1 MNKTISLIIVVFLLL
16 TEFTFGQSI
25 AFPDP
30 ALEDLKSTN
39 LSRANLSIYE
49 EQAILKWQ
57 DVLDYIAIIGSQKYN
72 LELRETAL
80 KTTLSNFDAKA
91 KLPCNWLSEPK
102 GKVIGKHPTGC
113 ASQEVFQA
121 LLERPSYELEVRTK
135 SVKIQQNLHEISKD
149 IYQGEL
155 VYEQEIKTKKNKT
168 TNTFQEGKTELIR
181 VQFLLKRMDK
191 QFGSTTEVVWEVKFL
206 GML

>member
-16 TEFTFGQSI
+16 AEFTFGQSV

-80 KTTLSNFDAKA
+80 KTTLSNFDVKA
-91 KLPCNWLSEPK
+91 KLPCNWLLEPK
-102 GKVIGKHPTGC
+102 GKVIRKDPTGC

-121 LLERPSYELEVRTK
+121 LLESPSYELEVRTGRI
-135 SVKIQQNLHEISKD
+135 KIQQNLRKIAKD

-155 VYEQEIKTKKNKT
+155 VYEQEVKTKKNKT
-168 TNTFQEGKTELIR
+168 TNTFQGGKKELIR
-181 VQFLLKRMDK
+181 IQFLLKRMDK

-206 GML
+206 GMF